1 VCKHVEIGLNA
12 DTGMLMNTIIRLFG
26 LFTFIWAFVCSA
38 NGQAYLT
45 NGLIAYYPFNRNAN
59 DASGNLMNG
68 IASGVT
74 EATDRFGTSERAYR
88 FDGSDAVVTV
98 APLSSVNL
106 SELTLSAWVKPT
118 VFPSVQGSIINK
130 WAGYSYSLEDYG
142 LMLLSDLRVHLGNGR
157 HGVGAIAVVSTN
169 RLSLGEWH
177 HVVGAIDSGGTGRIW
192 VNGVLRGEANIFP
205 LLPPATAPVRI
216 GQMRGLDG
224 SILDNFNGSIDDV
237 RLYNRAFSV
246 SEVRELYAYEYGPHV
261 NLIKA
266 VKPSFGGLALGTNYQ
281 LQISG
286 DFNVWSNQGSPFT
299 ATGTSM
305 IYPQYWDVDNW
316 NSLFFRL
323 QIVP

>member
-1 VCKHVEIGLNA
+1 MKLITCLF
-12 DTGMLMNTIIRLFG
+12 RLFIAVSVPVATTV
-26 LFTFIWAFVCSA
+26 LSV
-38 NGQAYLT
+38 NGQTFLT
-45 NGLIAYYPFNRNAN
+45 NGLVAYYPFNGNAN

-74 EATDRFGTSERAYR
+74 EATDRSGTSGHAYR
-88 FDGSDAVVTV
+88 FDGSDAVVNV
-98 APLSSVNL
+98 VPLSSVNL

-157 HGVGAIAVVSTN
+157 HGVGATAVTSTN

-192 VNGVLRGEANIFP
+192 VNGVLRGEANVFP

-216 GQMRGLDG
+216 GQMRGVDG

-237 RLYNRAFSV
+237 RLYNRALSV
-246 SEVRELYAYEYGPHV
+246 SEVRELYACEYGPHV
-261 NLIKA
+261 KLIKA
-266 VKPSFGGLALGTNYQ
+266 VKPSFDGLALGTNYQ
-281 LQISG
+281 LQLSADMSTWTNG
-286 DFNVWSNQGSPFT
+286 GSPFT
-299 ATGTSM
+299 ATNSNM

-323 QIVP
+323 QVSP

>member
-1 VCKHVEIGLNA
+1 MKTESLLPLTSLC
-12 DTGMLMNTIIRLFG
+12 LFV
-26 LFTFIWAFVCSA
+26 LASTAFAQSF
-38 NGQAYLT
+38 LT
-45 NGLIAYYPFNRNAN
+45 NGLVAYYPLNGNPN

-74 EATDRFGTSERAYR
+74 EATDRFGISGRAYG
-88 FDGSDAVVTV
+88 FNGSDAVVTV

-106 SELTLSAWVKPT
+106 PELTLSAWVKPA

-157 HGVGAIAVVSTN
+157 HGVGAIAMVSTN
-169 RLSLGEWH
+169 RLSLGKWH

-192 VNGVLRGEANIFP
+192 VDGVLRGEANILP

-216 GQMRGLDG
+216 GQMRSVNG

-237 RLYNRAFSV
+237 RLYSRALSG
-246 SEVRELYAYEYGPHV
+246 SEVRQLYAYEYGPHV
-261 NLIKA
+261 NLLKA
-266 VKPSFGGLALGTNYQ
+266 VKPSFDGLDLGTNYQ
-281 LQISG
+281 LQVSA
-286 DFNVWSNQGSPFT
+286 DMDRWTNQGSPFT
-299 ATGTSM
+299 ATNTSM
-305 IYPQYWDVDNW
+305 IYPQYWDVENW

-323 QIVP
+323 QVSP